1 MRYRAAWIF
10 SERSRSASSA
20 SSSAIRARAAA
31 SSSSSRCGRARA
43 VVTLVAR
50 STTLEVSLA
59 VPRVDGRVVR
69 VLLDAG
75 GVQVVVDDVV
85 AEDLARGS
93 GALELA
99 DCLPQRARHA
109 RHTGRDV
116 AVADV
121 LVGERQIVLDPVQ
134 AGTDHCRIR
143 QVRVHV
149 ATGEPVLDVERGAVA
164 DEPEPG

>member
-10 SERSRSASSA
+10 SERSRSASRP

-59 VPRVDGRVVR
+59 VPRMDGRVVR

-75 GVQVVVDDVV
+75 GVEVMVDDVV
-85 AEDLARGS
+85 AEDLARRRR
-93 GALELA
+93 ALELA
-99 DCLPQRARHA
+99 DGLPQRARHP
-109 RHTGRDV
+109 RYPGRDV
-116 AVADV
+116 AIADV

-134 AGTDHCRIR
+134 ARTDHRGVR
-143 QVRVHV
+143 QVCVHV
-149 ATGEPVLDVERGAVA
+149 ATRKPVLDVEGGAVA
-164 DEPEPG
+164 NEPEA